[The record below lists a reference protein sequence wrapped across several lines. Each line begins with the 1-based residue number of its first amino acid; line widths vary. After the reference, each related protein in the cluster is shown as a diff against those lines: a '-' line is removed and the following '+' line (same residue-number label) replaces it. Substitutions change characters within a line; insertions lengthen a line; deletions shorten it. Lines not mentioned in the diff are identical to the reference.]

1 LLRLQHNVALK
12 RLVPAV
18 QLSSLANSKE
28 QKAIN
33 FINFTPSGRFPQEMI
48 RMGPDENGRK

>member
-1 LLRLQHNVALK
+1 LFKIQHNVALK

-33 FINFTPSGRFPQEMI
+33 FTPSGRFPQEMI